1 MPITFKAEQGG
12 EEVGAALANNPEELA
27 YALAEISEWDGEEL
41 GAKVAGFLP
50 FGHDIVAAC
59 LRAMAETIEKGGA

>member
-1 MPITFKAEQGG
+1 MPISFKAELGG

-41 GAKVAGFLP
+41 GVKVADFLP
-50 FGHDIVAAC
+50 FGHDIVAAA
-59 LRAMAETIEKGGA
+59 LRNMAEAIEKGGA

>member
-1 MPITFKAEQGG
+1 M
-12 EEVGAALANNPEELA
+12 ANNPEELA

-59 LRAMAETIEKGGA
+59 LRAMAEAVEKGGA

>member
-1 MPITFKAEQGG
+1 MPISFAAVLGG

-27 YALAEISEWDGEEL
+27 YALAEISEWDSEEL

-59 LRAMAETIEKGGA
+59 LRAMAEAVEKGGA